1 MIRIW
6 QLMEVSVPGAEPA
19 RTDPGIL
26 QFPRWSIDDIC
37 VMPGTLGSISLRI
50 IQVAAAIV
58 SFSVMISA
66 SDFSTVTAF
75 WAPGSPFGQTATD
88 NFLVA
93 TTVLQCMWSL
103 SVAAVEVYSWLF
115 GRSLKY
121 SPLLNIFVIGD
132 WITAIV
138 TFAGACASAGIAVL
152 VGRDIHGACTANF
165 CGRYA
170 LAAGM
175 ALLTW
180 ILIFTSFLFTFWIL
194 ATR

>member
-75 WAPGSPFGQTATD
+75 C
-88 NFLVA
+88 FLVA